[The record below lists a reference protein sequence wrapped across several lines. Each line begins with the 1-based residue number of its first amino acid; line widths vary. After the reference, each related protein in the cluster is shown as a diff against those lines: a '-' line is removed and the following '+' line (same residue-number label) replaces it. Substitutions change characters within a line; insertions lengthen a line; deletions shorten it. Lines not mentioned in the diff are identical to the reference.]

1 MKEHNKVIK
10 VLDHGFIRL
19 VDHMGTDA
27 SITQA
32 ARISYGDGTKTK
44 NDDQG
49 LINYLYRNKHTT
61 PFEMTEFKFHIKL
74 PIFVARQWIRHRM
87 SSYNEMS
94 GRYCLL
100 PMMFYTPKEED
111 FNTHINTESEL
122 DKDGIFYNVGIPTLY
137 DQNDNKNIK
146 LFRYALIRITQHLA
160 NQQHVWVMPMS
171 YDKEKG
177 VLIVRVSPN
186 FTHPKY
192 KVDAASREYPKLLA
206 NHLNKLYGEGTV
218 ISSRSQ
224 ISFMKDIDFKKLVT
238 SVAYADKKTGN
249 I

>member
-1 MKEHNKVIK
+1 MNESYTFKDKNRIEDIITKSIGHPEKEIQLAQRMCNLIK
-10 VLDHGFIRL
+10 DSAKAMARAEAAKDLGKFELAKIFLERAKELGIGNSNTGELYYNLLKYDLDDYF
-19 VDHMGTDA
+19 
-27 SITQA
+27 
-32 ARISYGDGTKTK
+32 KTK
-44 NDDQG
+44 K
-49 LINYLYRNKHTT
+49 R
-61 PFEMTEFKFHIKL
+61 
-74 PIFVARQWIRHRM
+74 
-87 SSYNEMS
+87 
-94 GRYCLL
+94 
-100 PMMFYTPKEED
+100 EED